1 MQAKINQN
9 MDCTRQETALKLLVN
24 SNNVLKC
31 WMGHMR
37 TDWNKIKNNQ
47 QKLDRFAPFNYST
60 TMEWRLI

>member
-37 TDWNKIKNNQ
+37 TD
-47 QKLDRFAPFNYST
+47 
-60 TMEWRLI
+60 